1 MATST
6 WLGSV
11 QTMYVAYFG
20 RPAAPTGRDYYAGL
34 LDTAGG
40 NYAALL
46 DDFWNS
52 TESQGLFNQ
61 TSTEGKVNAIFNQ
74 LFGRDALLD
83 GLTYW
88 TNQINTGKVSL
99 PAAAYT
105 IAYNAAAADTAVLN
119 AKLTAADA
127 FTGALDTTAEVLGYI
142 SNASAGRTF
151 LSTVE
156 TDAQAA
162 AAVADIDTTIAN
174 VVSGSNTNPGS
185 TFTLTT
191 GVDQGSAFTGG
202 SGNDTFIAASSG
214 TANAANTLNS
224 FDVLDGGAGTD
235 VLNITVTANDTN
247 TLGSA
252 QITGIETINVRSAVA
267 GQTATVAASSAV
279 GATAVNS
286 NAGAGALTVT
296 ALATGASV
304 GIIGN
309 GTVTNGIVTFD
320 YATATDAVT
329 LNVSG
334 GTKVG
339 TTVAT
344 TANTPTSVTINSTG
358 AANTLGAIDF
368 SSGATVTALNIN
380 ATTDFT
386 ATLAADYA
394 ATAALTVTGAGKV
407 DVGASGTFKTVDASA
422 NTGGLTMTLDTVTT
436 SFKGSAAN
444 DTITTVTLAAPAAG
458 IIDAGAGT
466 ADTLV
471 VAAAADVASAA
482 LRGSYT
488 GFEKLS
494 NATGAL
500 VAADGFTGV
509 TNLITSSV
517 GGGFTGMTA
526 AQAASIDVT
535 ADLAAAATTYALTT
549 ATGGADVLG
558 LNIASATAATEL
570 DATNL
575 TVTGFETVNF
585 TVGSGSKSLYNAAG
599 TTALTAGT
607 DYTSLA
613 IGAATTDLTTVTLAG
628 AYAAKVD
635 LSSNATKVTSVNAST
650 NTGGADIAI
659 GGQTGTVTVTGSATR
674 DIITMAAAGAGGLQV
689 VNAGDGNDSITAAQ
703 AQVAVGTINGGAGT
717 DTLTVSDTGT
727 VTINDN
733 NFAGVTAIE
742 KIVLDA
748 TSGLTYSIGG
758 YANGLATA
766 NAGVLDVTAAD
777 FDTTANVTVDA
788 TGVIGGNALKLALTN
803 TESGGAANAISVVMS
818 AGADNITITQSGANS
833 DAITITGGVAALA
846 STAVKTVDLSAVATG
861 GAISVTTGAG
871 ADVVKAAVIAGTY
884 DLGAGADTFTGGA
897 GVDTVTGG
905 AGVDTL
911 TGAAGADIFGFT
923 DVDTDVDTLA
933 GAVTDIIT
941 DFATTS
947 DKLDFDT
954 AGGIGNY
961 TEQLTAAA
969 DLTALLAAADTALN
983 GTVQYYFGVVG
994 TNGYLVQDVDGTGY
1008 TNVIQLTGVTDM
1020 AFGDIV

>member
-162 AAVADIDTTIAN
+162 AAVADIDTTIAD
-174 VVSGSNTNPGS
+174 VVSGSNTNPGL

-191 GVDQGSAFTGG
+191 GVDQGAAFAGTA
-202 SGNDTFIAASSG
+202 GNDTFVAASSG
-214 TANAANTLNS
+214 TANAANTLNAA
-224 FDVLDGGAGTD
+224 DVINGGAGAD
-235 VLNITVTANDTN
+235 VLNITVTATDTN

-252 QITGIETINVRSAVA
+252 QISGIETINVRSAVA

-309 GTVTNGIVTFD
+309 GTVTNGAVTFD
-320 YATATDAVT
+320 YTTATDAVT

-368 SSGATVTALNIN
+368 STGATVTALNIN

-386 ATLAADYA
+386 ATLAGDYA

-407 DVGASGTFKTVDASA
+407 DVGANGTFKTVDASA

-466 ADTLV
+466 GDKLI

-488 GFEKLS
+488 NFEVLANS
-494 NATGAL
+494 AGASI
-500 VAADGFTGV
+500 AADGFTG
-509 TNLITSSV
+509 ITSLESSAA
-517 GGGFTGMTA
+517 GGSFSAMTA
-526 AQAASIDVT
+526 AQAANILVSANQTAGVTYALASSSGT
-535 ADLAAAATTYALTT
+535 ADVIGLTLGTGTTTAAATSI
-549 ATGGADVLG
+549 TGGA
-558 LNIASATAATEL
+558 LN
-570 DATNL
+570 
-575 TVTGFETVNF
+575 VTGFETLNIVANPGATA
-585 TVGSGSKSLYNAAG
+585 TVGANKVSTIASLTGATLKAVNLSGSAVTITNAATTVAATFDASKLTGDG
-599 TTALTAGT
+599 TVAGANGLNIGG
-607 DYTSLA
+607 SLVTGSTVIGSDFIDTVA
-613 IGAATTDLTTVTLAG
+613 IGAVG
-628 AYAAKVD
+628 
-635 LSSNATKVTSVNAST
+635 ST
-650 NTGGADIAI
+650 YNTGKGADVI
-659 GGQTGTVTVTGSATR
+659 SATQAV
-674 DIITMAAAGAGGLQV
+674 IAG
-689 VNAGDGNDSITAAQ
+689 SI
-703 AQVAVGTINGGAGT
+703 INGGEGV
-717 DTLTVSDTGT
+717 DTLTITDTANP
-727 VTINDN
+727 TINDN
-733 NFAGVTAIE
+733 TFVNVTGIE
-742 KIVLDA
+742 KFALGAFTGVNWVV
-748 TSGLTYSIGG
+748 GG
-758 YANGLATA
+758 YANAAATA
-766 NAGVLDVTAAD
+766 NGGVLDISAA
-777 FDTTANVTVDA
+777 TSGTVANPVVIDA
-788 TGVIGGNALKLALTN
+788 SGLGAGNSLKLALTEI
-803 TESGGAANAISVVMS
+803 TGVTAAGDMTITGSS
-818 AGADNITITQSGANS
+818 GADNIKITTVATNLG
-833 DAITITGGVAALA
+833 DITINAAVG
-846 STAVKTVDLSAVATG
+846 TAAKTVDLSGVAAAAAVT
-861 GAISVTTGAG
+861 VTTGAG
-871 ADVVKAAVIAGTY
+871 ADVIKAAGVAGTY
-884 DLGAGADTFTGGA
+884 TGGLGADTFTAGAAVDTFAMSTNGSVIGTSMDKISGFGVGAGGDVLTFGGA
-897 GVDTVTGG
+897 TTVLAADAT
-905 AGVDTL
+905 ATV
-911 TGAAGADIFGFT
+911 AGAN
-923 DVDTDVDTLA
+923 VQ
-933 GAVTDIIT
+933 
-941 DFATTS
+941 TS
-947 DKLDFDT
+947 
-954 AGGIGNY
+954 AGGVV
-961 TEQLTAAA
+961 TFAAA
-969 DLTALLAAADTALN
+969 DNTLALKIAAIQADAQLDAAGSVAVFEDSGN
-983 GTVQYYFGVVG
+983 SYVYYAGAAIG
-994 TNGYLVQDVDGTGY
+994 NADDQL
-1008 TNVIQLTGVTDM
+1008 IELTGVTSI
-1020 AFGDIV
+1020 ATITGGATTVFA